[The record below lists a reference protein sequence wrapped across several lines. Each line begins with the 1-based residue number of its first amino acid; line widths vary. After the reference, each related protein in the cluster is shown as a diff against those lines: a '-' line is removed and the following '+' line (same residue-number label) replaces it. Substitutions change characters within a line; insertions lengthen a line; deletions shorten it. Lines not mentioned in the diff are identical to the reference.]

1 MKSHCIMIYWKRL
14 YIFEIIQQNHLKW
27 CMCVDVS
34 HDCKHANPQDISY
47 DDDDDDDGDD
57 DDDDDEDDDDDD
69 FSISHAE
76 WCHSYDHLHIKQI
89 LISEERSK
97 IWKSCK

>member
-1 MKSHCIMIYWKRL
+1 
-14 YIFEIIQQNHLKW
+14 
-27 CMCVDVS
+27 MCVDVS

-47 DDDDDDDGDD
+47 DNDDDDDDVD

-76 WCHSYDHLHIKQI
+76 
-89 LISEERSK
+89 
-97 IWKSCK
+97 